1 MPEINGEQSVTRNI
15 AEGIKMHFPNSVEID
30 ESDNLTL
37 VFGSV
42 KLQFDTTGS
51 LIGVD
56 LVSEKTDHGQSQG

>member
-1 MPEINGEQSVTRNI
+1 MSVTKKI

-37 VFGSV
+37 LFGSI

-51 LIGVD
+51 LILVD

>member
-1 MPEINGEQSVTRNI
+1 MSVNRKI

-37 VFGSV
+37 VFGAI
-42 KLQFDTTGS
+42 KLRVDITGN
-51 LIGVD
+51 LILVD